1 MTKFQHK
8 LIMLYEFK
16 QLGKKMTPLRK
27 FLWSIGLDYR
37 DMTSKQV
44 DQWAEKKRYKLYKQR
59 NKIKS
64 IIKHSQVQEE
74 KSSIPMS
81 PTWPSRSAIRRKRAL
96 KRIKDFKLDVLN
108 HGGIEKSGEG
118 EMLYKIPHQS
128 TSQTHSH
135 RLRSFKAIGS
145 NKIAVLK
152 RRMSFDPKGGHRSI
166 YTHKTL
172 DSPKGRFR

>member
-1 MTKFQHK
+1 
-8 LIMLYEFK
+8 
-16 QLGKKMTPLRK
+16 
-27 FLWSIGLDYR
+27 
-37 DMTSKQV
+37 
-44 DQWAEKKRYKLYKQR
+44 
-59 NKIKS
+59 
-64 IIKHSQVQEE
+64 
-74 KSSIPMS
+74 MS